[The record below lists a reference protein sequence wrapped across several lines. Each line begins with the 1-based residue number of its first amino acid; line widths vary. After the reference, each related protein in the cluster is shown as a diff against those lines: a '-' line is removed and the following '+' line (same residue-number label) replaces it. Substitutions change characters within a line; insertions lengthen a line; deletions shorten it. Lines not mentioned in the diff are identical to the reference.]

1 MPTTELFPQI
11 IGQEKAKKKLAFYH
25 EGFKATNIIPN
36 LMYVAPKGCGKTFLA
51 TAMAKNLIMM
61 GEDKPKPFL
70 ELNCSSIK
78 SVQAFFDGVV
88 MPYVDGKDV
97 TILFDEASEL
107 PRDLTMALLTITN
120 PNKEKLTS
128 FTSPEGYTVN
138 FNFRRVSFA
147 FATSEPHKVF
157 HALMDRLE
165 RIELEDY
172 THSDLADIVKLNIG
186 EEISFEGDV
195 LKEVAPIL
203 RGNARAAQKITDN
216 FLLQL
221 KGRDKFTYRDWK
233 DYKATFNVLPLGLS
247 EGELKI
253 MRILKESKECSLT
266 NLAAKTGL
274 TVEAIRKDSETYLLR
289 QNLLEI
295 RQRGRALTPA
305 GVRYLRDLK
314 DLTK

>member
-11 IGQEKAKKKLAFYH
+11 VGQEKAKKKLAFYH

-36 LMYVAPKGCGKTFLA
+36 LMYIAPKGCGKTFMA
-51 TAMAKNLIMM
+51 TAMAKNLIMK
-61 GEDKPKPFL
+61 GEDKAKPFL

-78 SVQAFFDGVV
+78 NVQQFFDGVV

-120 PNKEKLTS
+120 PNKEKRTT

-172 THSDLADIVKLNIG
+172 SNSDLADIVKLNIG
-186 EEISFEGDV
+186 SEINFEGDV
-195 LKEVAPIL
+195 LKEIAPIL

-221 KGRDKFTYRDWK
+221 KGRDKFTYEDWK
-233 DYKATFNVLPLGLS
+233 SYKATFNVLPLGLS

-274 TVEAIRKDSETYLLR
+274 TVEAIRKDAETHLLR
-289 QNLLEI
+289 QSLIEI
-295 RQRGRALTPA
+295 RQRGRALTAA

-314 DLTK
+314 SLTK

>member
-11 IGQEKAKKKLAFYH
+11 VGQEKAKKKLAFYH

-36 LMYVAPKGCGKTFLA
+36 LMYIAPKGCGKTFMA
-51 TAMAKNLIMM
+51 TAMAKNLIMK
-61 GEDKPKPFL
+61 GEDKAKPFL

-78 SVQAFFDGVV
+78 NVQAFFDGVV

-120 PNKEKLTS
+120 PNKEKRTA

-172 THSDLADIVKLNIG
+172 SNSDLADIVKLNIG
-186 EEISFEGDV
+186 SEINFEGDV
-195 LKEVAPIL
+195 LKEIAPIL

-221 KGRDKFTYRDWK
+221 KGRDKFTYEDWK
-233 DYKATFNVLPLGLS
+233 SYKATFNVLPLGLS

-274 TVEAIRKDSETYLLR
+274 TVEAIRKDAETHLLR
-289 QNLLEI
+289 QSLIEI
-295 RQRGRALTPA
+295 RQRGRALTAA
-305 GVRYLRDLK
+305 GVRYLRELK

>member
-1 MPTTELFPQI
+1 
-11 IGQEKAKKKLAFYH
+11 
-25 EGFKATNIIPN
+25 
-36 LMYVAPKGCGKTFLA
+36 
-51 TAMAKNLIMM
+51 
-61 GEDKPKPFL
+61 
-70 ELNCSSIK
+70 
-78 SVQAFFDGVV
+78 
-88 MPYVDGKDV
+88 
-97 TILFDEASEL
+97 
-107 PRDLTMALLTITN
+107 
-120 PNKEKLTS
+120 
-128 FTSPEGYTVN
+128 
-138 FNFRRVSFA
+138 
-147 FATSEPHKVF
+147 
-157 HALMDRLE
+157 MDRLE

-186 EEISFEGDV
+186 DEISFEGNV

-221 KGRDKFTYRDWK
+221 KGRDRFTYKDWK

-253 MRILKESKECSLT
+253 MRILKVSKECSLT

-314 DLTK
+314 GLTK

>member
-1 MPTTELFPQI
+1 M
-11 IGQEKAKKKLAFYH
+11 
-25 EGFKATNIIPN
+25 
-36 LMYVAPKGCGKTFLA
+36 
-51 TAMAKNLIMM
+51 
-61 GEDKPKPFL
+61 
-70 ELNCSSIK
+70 
-78 SVQAFFDGVV
+78 
-88 MPYVDGKDV
+88 
-97 TILFDEASEL
+97 FDEASEL

-120 PNKEKLTS
+120 PNKEKRTR

-172 THSDLADIVKLNIG
+172 THDDLADIVKLNIG
-186 EEISFEGDV
+186 DEISFEGDV

-221 KGRDKFTYRDWK
+221 KGRERFTYKDWK
-233 DYKATFNVLPLGLS
+233 DYKTTFNVLPLGLS

-274 TVEAIRKDSETYLLR
+274 TVEAIRRDSETYLLR

-314 DLTK
+314 SLTK